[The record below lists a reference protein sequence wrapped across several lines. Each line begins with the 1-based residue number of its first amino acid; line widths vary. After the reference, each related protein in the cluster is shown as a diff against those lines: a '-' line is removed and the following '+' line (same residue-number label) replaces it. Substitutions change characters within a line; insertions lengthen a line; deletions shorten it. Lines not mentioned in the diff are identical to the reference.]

1 MRRIERDGLRAPARV
16 VEVDATGIDAL
27 GEARVDV
34 ARFESVF
41 CLTRA
46 NGVPTALS
54 FWAVP
59 DDESVDLRE
68 IAKATGLDGVEGHL
82 GANHVPVG
90 PQLGVT
96 VAICTRDRP
105 TDLRRALASLQ
116 NQSDPDIHIL
126 VVDNAPSTDG
136 TALVVE
142 ELAMAN
148 AAYVVEPRPGL
159 SRARNT
165 ALDHV
170 ETDVVAWIDD
180 DEVADADWIRRLRQ
194 GFAQDCAP
202 AAVSGL
208 MLPAELESEAQVRFE
223 QYGGFNKGR
232 GTEPEVLRAGTTTVR
247 NAMYPLPGFGA
258 GGNMAFRMQAL
269 RGIGGFDQYL
279 GAGTRTHG
287 GEETRA
293 FACLL
298 RSGEAVLHWP
308 SAVTWHFHRRT
319 MDELRGQ
326 LFGYSAGLSAFYASM
341 FRSDPRVLAD
351 MVKVVPQG
359 FSDLLPKKDNMRSGH
374 LPDDFPRDLLRAARK
389 GFAEGAFLYVQE
401 VLGDRKTSR

>member
-1 MRRIERDGLRAPARV
+1 MRRIEREGLRAPARV
-16 VEVDATGIDAL
+16 VEVDSAGIDAL

-41 CLTRA
+41 CLTRDD
-46 NGVPTALS
+46 GIPTALS

-59 DDESVDLRE
+59 DDDSIDLRE
-68 IAKATGLDGVEGHL
+68 IAKATGPDRAAGRL
-82 GANHVPVG
+82 GPESAEVPQ
-90 PQLGVT
+90 PGVT

-105 TDLRRALASLQ
+105 TDLRRALASL
-116 NQSDPDIHIL
+116 NDQSDPDIRIL

-136 TALVVE
+136 TEQVVA
-142 ELAMAN
+142 ELGMAN
-148 AAYVVEPRPGL
+148 TTYVVEPRPGL

-165 ALDHV
+165 ALAHV
-170 ETDVVAWIDD
+170 ETDIVAWIDD

-194 GFAQDCAP
+194 GFAHDCRP

-232 GTEPEVLRAGTTTVR
+232 GTEPEVLRVGTPTVR

-258 GGNMAFRMQAL
+258 GGNMAFRMESI

-298 RSGEAVLHWP
+298 RSGAAVLHWP

-341 FRSDPRVLAD
+341 LRSDPRVLAD
-351 MVKVVPQG
+351 MVKMVPQG
-359 FSDLLPKKDNMRSGH
+359 FSDVLPKKDNKRSGH

-401 VLGDRKTSR
+401 VRSDRKSSR